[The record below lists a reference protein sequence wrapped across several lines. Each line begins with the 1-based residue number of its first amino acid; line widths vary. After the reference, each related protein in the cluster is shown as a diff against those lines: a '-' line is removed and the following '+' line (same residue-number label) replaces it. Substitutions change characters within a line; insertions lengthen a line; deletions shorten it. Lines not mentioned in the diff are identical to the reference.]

1 MSAVPPPAELAQP
14 PDAIDL
20 SLVRRAL
27 VIKLRHHGDVLL
39 ASPVLSVLKRAAP
52 HVEIDAMVYADT
64 AAMLRGHPALS
75 QLHLLPR
82 GRKGTWQERLREE
95 RNLHQTLRARGYD
108 LIVHLTD
115 HPRGAWLAWTLKP
128 RWSVAF
134 ERGDGRWW
142 WRRAFSHVAR
152 QPRGTPRATVE
163 RHLDL
168 LRRLGIHP
176 EPEERA
182 PSLAISEEARER
194 VRDKLRAQ
202 GWTGAPYAVVHPGSR
217 WMFKVWTAAGNAR
230 VMDHL
235 AGLGLRIVLTAA
247 PDARESALADA
258 ILQQA
263 GTRCIDLRG
272 QLTLEEL
279 GAAIAGATVFFGVD
293 SVPMHMAAALGTP
306 GVALFGPSS
315 EHEWGPWSERFQ
327 VVASQVHPCRPC
339 GIDGCGGS
347 KRSDC
352 LAMLPAGEVTLA
364 LDQVLE
370 RHARR

>member
-1 MSAVPPPAELAQP
+1 MTSVLAQP
-14 PDAIDL
+14 ADGIDVAQL
-20 SLVRRAL
+20 KRAL

-39 ASPVLSVLKRAAP
+39 TSPVLSVLKRAAP
-52 HVEIDAMVYADT
+52 QCEIDAMVYADT

-82 GRKGTWQERLREE
+82 GREGTWQDRLAAERRLFAALRG
-95 RNLHQTLRARGYD
+95 RGYD
-108 LIVHLTD
+108 LVVHCTD
-115 HPRGAWLAWTLKP
+115 HPRGASLAWLLKP

-134 ERGDGRWW
+134 ERDAGQWW
-142 WRRAFSHVAR
+142 WKRAFSHLAR

-176 EPEERA
+176 APEERA
-182 PSLAISEEARER
+182 PTLAISDAARER
-194 VRDKLRAQ
+194 VQARLRAAGWQ
-202 GWTGAPYAVVHPGSR
+202 GERYALVHPGSR
-217 WMFKVWTAAGNAR
+217 WMFKVWTAAGNAQAI
-230 VMDHL
+230 DHIARRGL
-235 AGLGLRIVLTAA
+235 AVVLTAA

-279 GAAIAGATVFFGVD
+279 GAAIAGADLFFGVD
-293 SVPMHMAAALGTP
+293 SVPMHIAAAVGTP

-315 EHEWGPWSERFQ
+315 EREWGPWSDRFQ
-327 VVASQVHPCRPC
+327 VVASRVHPCRPC

-352 LAMLPAGEVTLA
+352 LAILPAADVTLA

-370 RHARR
+370 RHGRG

>member
-1 MSAVPPPAELAQP
+1 MNPDALAQP
-14 PDAIDL
+14 PDGIDCGQL
-20 SLVRRAL
+20 RRAL

-39 ASPVLSVLKRAAP
+39 ASPVLAALKRAAP
-52 HVEIDAMVYADT
+52 QCEIDAMVYADT
-64 AAMLRGHPALS
+64 AAMLRGHPALA
-75 QLHLLPR
+75 QLHLVPR
-82 GRKGTWQERLREE
+82 EREGGWLQRLAAERRLLATLRE
-95 RNLHQTLRARGYD
+95 RGYD

-115 HPRGAWLAWTLKP
+115 HPRGARLAWRLKP

-134 ERGDGRWW
+134 ERDAGRWW
-142 WRRAFSHVAR
+142 WRRAFTHLAR
-152 QPRGTPRATVE
+152 QPRGPQRPTVE

-176 EPEERA
+176 APEDRA
-182 PSLAISEEARER
+182 PTLAVSDAARER
-194 VRDKLRAQ
+194 VRDRLRQA
-202 GWTGAPYAVVHPGSR
+202 GWDGQPYALVHPGSR
-217 WMFKVWTAAGNAR
+217 WMFKVWTPEGNAWAI
-230 VMDHL
+230 DHL
-235 AGLGLRIVLTAA
+235 ARRGLAVVLTAA

-258 ILQQA
+258 ILQRA

-279 GAAIAGATVFFGVD
+279 GAAIEGATVFLGVD

-315 EHEWGPWSERFQ
+315 EQEWGPWSARMQ
-327 VVASQVHPCRPC
+327 VVASRVHPCRPC

-352 LAMLPAGEVTLA
+352 LAQLPPTEVTVA

-370 RHARR
+370 RHAGH